1 MRIVKKATGRK
12 KRHFG
17 KTFDKI
23 RLLSVASPRVRK
35 QIVQRGGQDLLD
47 GICECCV
54 NVLNGTIPLTREQKA
69 KLVKHKARLRKL
81 AATAIKGKKLRL
93 TDKKRLVQRGRG
105 FLGALLT
112 PVASLLGS
120 LIAR

>member
-1 MRIVKKATGRK
+1 MRIAKSAAG
-12 KRHFG
+12 KRRRQFG

-23 RLLSVASPRVRK
+23 RLLSIATPRARK
-35 QIVQRGGQDLLD
+35 EIVQRGGRDLLD

-54 NVLNGTIPLTREQKA
+54 NVLNGTIPLTRAQKA

-81 AATAIKGKKLRL
+81 AATAIKGNKLRL

-105 FLGALLT
+105 FLGALLV
-112 PVASLLGS
+112 PAAALLGS
-120 LIAR
+120 LLAR